1 MQIKQLNHT
10 QNDNFKLKKRPISPL
25 NLNFKPKILP
35 NKNITTLNPKNL
47 NLKLNHHHSFS

>member
-10 QNDNFKLKKRPISPL
+10 KNDNFKLKKRPISPL

-35 NKNITTLNPKNL
+35 YKNITTLNPKNL